1 MDLTEA
7 FLEGWNAA
15 DPQIDNPYLWSS
27 PNWLAFDAGA
37 SFYKLG
43 ASKPTRCKASR
54 GYSLRVFTP
63 ANEWTAKPDSHLRGW
78 TFDRRG

>member
-27 PNWLAFDAGA
+27 PAWLAFDAGA
-37 SFYKLG
+37 YFYKLG
-43 ASKPTRCKASR
+43 VSKPTRCKASR
-54 GYSLRVFTP
+54 GYTLRVFTN
-63 ANEWTAKPDSHLRGW
+63 ANEWLATPERNLAHWSFNRKG
-78 TFDRRG
+78 